1 MSASACRKCGSEP
14 RAGARFCDACGYPIE
29 AVDREAEHKQ
39 VTVLFADVQRSMDLA
54 AALGPERLSEV
65 MGELFNRCGAVTQRY
80 GGTVQQFT
88 GDGIM
93 ALLELRSLWR
103 TTLFEPAPLR
113 WRYRRKRPNSP
124 MNSHDE

>member
-14 RAGARFCDACGYPIE
+14 RAGARFCDACGYPLE

-93 ALLELRSLWR
+93 ALFGARIALEDHAVRACTAALEIQKEAAKL
-103 TTLFEPAPLR
+103 A
-113 WRYRRKRPNSP
+113 
-124 MNSHDE
+124 D